1 MLNIYEEYAS
11 QEDRENDVMLE
22 NASIAMHRAILAA
35 NMCLEMEKLNFRE
48 ADTKVVMEGG
58 DMDTLL
64 EYYEEAT
71 EKTEETKKGL
81 FATVWAKITA
91 MFRKIGNVLTGKRDI
106 DPNKEYDVPEEDY
119 KEMGLIDKI
128 IDNLKKF
135 MSSGPGKILA
145 IVGVSGALMLLWKQ
159 TRKGKKEEGKEG
171 ENGEKKSGKTI
182 KVLGSKLIGWN
193 KKLKEGTDTAA
204 DATESCENKKMND
217 EEKKETQGCL
227 SKIAEWFKSKAK
239 ALMSWVGNKA
249 KKKAAENGSDS
260 NDSKTNDTDGDA
272 NQQNDQNGN
281 NQNGGNN
288 GSNEND
294 VEEESVAGDMFDD
307 DDFFAEDASGIDE
320 IAGLL
325 ATI

>member
-1 MLNIYEEYAS
+1 MLNIYEDYAT

-64 EYYEEAT
+64 EYYEEAA

-91 MFRKIGNVLTGKRDI
+91 MFRKIGNVLTGKKDI

-135 MSSGPGKILA
+135 ISSGPGKILA

-171 ENGEKKSGKTI
+171 EKKSGKMI
-182 KVLGSKLIGWN
+182 KVLGSKLLGWN

-204 DATESCENKKMND
+204 DAAEGCENKKMND

-227 SKIAEWFKSKAK
+227 SKIADWFKSKAK

-249 KKKAAENGSDS
+249 KKKAAEEGDSDS
-260 NDSKTNDTDGDA
+260 NESNTNNADTTSDTDD
-272 NQQNDQNGN
+272 
-281 NQNGGNN
+281 NGGNDD
-288 GSNEND
+288 ENKTK
-294 VEEESVAGDMFDD
+294 EESVIDDMFGD

-320 IAGLL
+320 IAALL

>member
-1 MLNIYEEYAS
+1 MLNIYEEY
-11 QEDRENDVMLE
+11 ETRKDRENDVMLE

-91 MFRKIGNVLTGKRDI
+91 MFRKIGDVLTGKKDI

-128 IDNLKKF
+128 IANLKKF
-135 MSSGPGKILA
+135 VSSGPGKILA
-145 IVGVSGALMLLWKQ
+145 IVGVSGALMLLWRQ

-171 ENGEKKSGKTI
+171 EKKSGKMV

-204 DATESCENKKMND
+204 DATESCEIKKMND

-227 SKIAEWFKSKAK
+227 SKLADWFKSKAK

-249 KKKAAENGSDS
+249 KKKAAEDGSDS
-260 NDSKTNDTDGDA
+260 NDSNTNDTGGDG
-272 NQQNDQNGN
+272 NQQNDGN
-281 NQNGGNN
+281 ND
-288 GSNEND
+288 D
-294 VEEESVAGDMFDD
+294 VEGESVAGDMFDD
-307 DDFFAEDASGIDE
+307 DDFFAEDGSGIDE